1 MLDTLRTGLRSALKK
16 IVGATDIN
24 EELIDSICK
33 DVQRSLLQ
41 SDVNVKLVISIT
53 KNLKERA
60 INEKPPKGL
69 SRKDHIITILYS
81 ELAMLLGYSG
91 ETIKIVE
98 KSRESDDKVI
108 SFKPGK
114 QNIILML
121 GIQGSGKTTVTAK
134 LARWLTRHGYRV
146 GVIGADTWRPGAL
159 TQLKMNC
166 SRINVD
172 VYGEEQNKDAVGI
185 VTDGLEYF
193 RHEGV
198 DIIVIDTAGR
208 HKEETSLL
216 AEMNSMYK
224 VVKPDLVLLVIDGTI
239 GQQAYSQA
247 KAFHDAASVGGII
260 ITKLDG
266 TAKGGGALASAA
278 ATSSRVMFI
287 GTGERIDDLEQF
299 SPTRFVGKLLGMGD
313 IKALLEMAKSL
324 ELQADENQT
333 KRLLSGKISIED
345 FYAQM
350 ENVGKMGFR
359 NVIDSL
365 PGLSGMIK
373 EDDLDVL
380 QGKME
385 KWRFI
390 IQSMTRKEKKDPD
403 LINDSRRKRIARG
416 AGMTEHD
423 IKDLIK
429 QYNNSKTMMKQT
441 KGRQMQGMLRKF
453 GFG

>member
-1 MLDTLRTGLRSALKK
+1 MLDTLKTGLRSALKK

-41 SDVNVKLVISIT
+41 SDVNVRLVISIT

-108 SFKPGK
+108 SFKPDK

-172 VYGEEQNKDAVGI
+172 VYGEEQNKDAVAI

-193 RHEGV
+193 RQQGI

-224 VVKPDLVLLVIDGTI
+224 VAKPDLVLLVIDGTI

-247 KAFHDAASVGGII
+247 KAFHETASVGGII

-266 TAKGGGALASAA
+266 TAKGGGALASSA

>member
-108 SFKPGK
+108 SFKPDK

-172 VYGEEQNKDAVGI
+172 VYGEEQNKDAVAI

-193 RHEGV
+193 RQQGI

-224 VVKPDLVLLVIDGTI
+224 VAKPDLVLLVIDGTI

-247 KAFHDAASVGGII
+247 KAFHEAASVGGII

-333 KRLLSGKISIED
+333 KRLLSGKLSIED

>member
-108 SFKPGK
+108 SFKPDK

-172 VYGEEQNKDAVGI
+172 VYGEEQNKDAVAI

-193 RHEGV
+193 RQQGI

-216 AEMNSMYK
+216 AEMNRMYK
-224 VVKPDLVLLVIDGTI
+224 VAKPDLVLLVIDGTI

-247 KAFHDAASVGGII
+247 KAFHEAASVGGII